1 MLKILFILSVRSLR
15 THKITT
21 GIVGSIIFFG
31 SWLLITGTAMV
42 DSLESSLAKTL
53 ISSVAG
59 HLQVYSAAARDD
71 LALFGSGFAA
81 VDDVGQM
88 PNFGK
93 VRDAL
98 EKDDNVQAV
107 VPMGIQYHALV
118 LGNELD
124 QVLMRLNHATR
135 QGHGARIEALAHQ
148 VRDIARDIQH
158 EAEERAV
165 ISADADSLR
174 LRLAAVRRV
183 QLPAFWQA
191 LRRDPATYLQFLDT
205 HVAPLAGTA
214 PPIYLRNLGTNL
226 QAFTRSFDR
235 FQLVDGQMVPPNTR
249 GFLFAK
255 RTYETDLKHPVA
267 RTLDEIHAGLAEP
280 GRSLAGDVMLRSEAE
295 RLPEQYKRI
304 TFQLSPDESVRL
316 TGSLRTLLRVKGD
329 TLVPLL
335 RSFLAVTDAN
345 FAERYKF
352 FYDVIAPMVQLH
364 TVRIGDVMTLSAVT
378 HAGYTKSVKV
388 RVYGT
393 FEFSGL
399 SKSPMAGMQNLMDLV
414 TFRELYGA
422 RDAGQ
427 EQELA
432 ALRRTVEVQDIGR
445 DEAEA
450 QMFTDT
456 TVQAER
462 TRGGQPAQV
471 ASANFSE
478 AKRLRNQGSE
488 TFLPQDLDSG
498 LALNA
503 AVLLRHPSQLSSTQE
518 HLQDLVHKAGLAV
531 QVVDWRSASGL
542 VSRFVTVVHLFIYAA
557 TGIIFL
563 VALVIMSNAMTMATA
578 ERAREIGTIRAIGGQ
593 RRFIL
598 MMYFFETLTL
608 GLFAGTLGCL
618 AGLASIGIMHS
629 HGIAAAT
636 DVMVFLFSGPR
647 LYPTL
652 GLSNILFGFT
662 VVLFVTL
669 ISTLYPARVATR
681 IAPVVAMQAKE

>member
-1 MLKILFILSVRSLR
+1 MLKILFILSTRSLR

-31 SWLLITGTAMV
+31 SWLIITGTAMV

-59 HLQVYSAAARDD
+59 HLQVYSSAARDD

-88 PNFGK
+88 PVFSK
-93 VRDAL
+93 VREVLA
-98 EKDDNVQAV
+98 KDENVEAV
-107 VPMGIQYHALV
+107 IPMGIQYHALV

-124 QVLMRLNHATR
+124 QVLARLGTAARR
-135 QGHGARIEALAHQ
+135 QHGARVEALAHQ
-148 VRDIARDIQH
+148 VRDIARDIQR

-165 ISADADSLR
+165 ISADADTLR

-191 LRRDPATYLQFLDT
+191 LRTDPDTYLQFLDT

-214 PPIYLRNLGTNL
+214 PPIYLRNLGTDL
-226 QAFTRSFDR
+226 QAFTRHFDR
-235 FQLVDGQMVPPNTR
+235 FQLVDGQMVPPNSR

-255 RTYETDLKHPVA
+255 TTYETVLKHPVA

-280 GRSLAGDVMLRSEAE
+280 GRTLAEDVMLRSEAE

-304 TFQLSPDESVRL
+304 TFQLSPDEGVRL
-316 TGSLRTLLRVKGD
+316 TQELRRLLQVKD
-329 TLVPLL
+329 EKLVPLL
-335 RSFLAVTDAN
+335 RRYLAVNDEN
-345 FAERYKF
+345 FAERYAF
-352 FYDVIAPMVQLH
+352 FYEVIAPMVQLH
-364 TVRIGDVMTLSAVT
+364 TVRLGDTMTLSAVT

-399 SKSPMAGMQNLMDLV
+399 SRSPVAGMQNIMDLV

-432 ALRRTVEVQDIGR
+432 ALRRSVEVADIQR
-445 DEAEA
+445 DDAEAE
-450 QMFTDT
+450 MFTDT

-462 TRGGQPAQV
+462 TRDK
-471 ASANFSE
+471 ASAPVAAAAFAE
-478 AKRLRNQGSE
+478 TRRARNLGNDSF
-488 TFLPQDLDSG
+488 TPQELDGG

-503 AVLLRHPSQLSSTQE
+503 AVLLKQPNQLTSTQQRLRE
-518 HLQDLVHKAGLAV
+518 LAGKSGLQV

-542 VSRFVTVVHLFIYAA
+542 VSRFVTVVHIFLYVA
-557 TGIIFL
+557 TGVIFL

-598 MMYFFETLTL
+598 LMYFFETLTL
-608 GLFAGTLGCL
+608 GGIAGAMGSL
-618 AGLASIGIMHS
+618 AGLASIGIMRS

-647 LYPTL
+647 LYPSI
-652 GLSNILFGFT
+652 GLSNIVFGFG

-669 ISTLYPARVATR
+669 VSTLYPARVATR